1 MFTKMERFMNTKT
14 KVLAGERFMKR
25 LSVLSATMG
34 MLFLLGCTEQAP
46 PSAKAIPKN
55 QPAPTVSAVAVERD
69 HDFATVT
76 RGAKVFQANCATCH
90 GDSGQGHPTWQKPS
104 PDGKY
109 PPPPL
114 NGTGHAWHHPTA
126 ALKQVI
132 KQGTLSRG
140 GSMPAWGDK
149 LSDEEI
155 DAVIEWFKSKW
166 PDEIYAA
173 WARMDQ
179 KGGK

>member
-1 MFTKMERFMNTKT
+1 
-14 KVLAGERFMKR
+14 MKPQ
-25 LSVLSATMG
+25 SVFLVIVSAA
-34 MLFLLGCTEQAP
+34 FLLGCSDKASTPAGSANISSSVPQA
-46 PSAKAIPKN
+46 ATLV
-55 QPAPTVSAVAVERD
+55 PAARQ
-69 HDFATVT
+69 HDFATVS
-76 RGAKVFQANCATCH
+76 RGAKLFQQHCAACH
-90 GDSGQGHPTWQKPS
+90 GDVGQGHSNWQQPG

-109 PPPPL
+109 PAPPL
-114 NGTGHAWHHPTA
+114 NGTGHAWHHPTV

-132 KQGTLSRG
+132 KQGTLNRG
-140 GSMPAWGDK
+140 GNMPALGDK

-179 KGGK
+179 KAGK